1 MHYLSTRNNKLKET
15 FLNVLFQGLSKEGGL
30 FMPFSWPSIS
40 IKNLRG
46 KNYQEIA
53 YEVISPFI
61 QDDVSENDLRL
72 ILDKTYQSF
81 DHDNIAPLINI
92 EKNKYVL
99 ELFYGPTFAFKD
111 YALQFFDSHQMFLLT
126 LYYEY

>member
-53 YEVISPFI
+53 YEVISPFVQNDI
-61 QDDVSENDLRL
+61 SEDDLRL

-81 DHDNIAPLINI
+81 DHEKIAPLINI
-92 EKNKYVL
+92 
-99 ELFYGPTFAFKD
+99 
-111 YALQFFDSHQMFLLT
+111 
-126 LYYEY
+126 